1 MIFHYLVRVWNPR
14 FDQWDRRSFVS
25 EIASHLAHYLER
37 GPDHMHHLMDISD
50 WNLENLRTGEKWRPY
65 RKPRI
70 DVRVLLTSRDGLAIE
85 WAPRG
90 WGEKH
95 GHQSGSDFLRFNV
108 YREIG
113 DGHPNNRLFYLKD
126 FGALMRPGRATSA
139 AEGELIRA
147 TDGYVKA
154 LIDSLSVSFD
164 VRIIEN
170 FEVLEGAPGGRHS
183 WERQVIGAA
192 IYNVE
197 ERAAEARRA
206 ELDAWAKEHLL
217 PFGLEMAVVC
227 DAFWATER
235 SAAKAAR
242 ALSKV
247 ASKSVTTAQ
256 ARKWMDALERR
267 LGRFERKPDL
277 PSARVIPLRPKKV

>member
-25 EIASHLAHYLER
+25 EIASHLAHYLEH
-37 GPDHMHHLMDISD
+37 GPDHLHHLMDIND
-50 WNLENLRTGEKWRPY
+50 WSLENLRTGEKWRPY

-90 WGEKH
+90 WDERH
-95 GHQSGSDFLRFNV
+95 GNQSEADFLRINT

-126 FGALMRPGRATSA
+126 FGALMRPDRAISP
-139 AEGELIRA
+139 AEGELIRT
-147 TDGYVKA
+147 TDGYVKG

-164 VRIIEN
+164 VRTIDN
-170 FEVLEGAPGGRHS
+170 FEALVRASEGRHS
-183 WERQVIGAA
+183 WESQVIGAA
-192 IYNVE
+192 IFNVE

-206 ELDAWAKEHLL
+206 DLDTWAKEHLL

-227 DAFWATER
+227 DVFLATER

-242 ALSKV
+242 ALTKV
-247 ASKSVTTAQ
+247 ASKIVTTAQ
-256 ARKWMDALERR
+256 ARKWLDALERR